1 LEGVADLAAGQ
12 SAGVVLEG
20 GVDLLGERVAGR
32 ALQRPGGGAGGVV
45 PQRERG
51 LEVLGVDLAGAV
63 GERVEDGEA
72 DRVRF
77 GAGVE
82 RAGDSG
88 GLGGRELRLGV
99 VPELARGLIEPHAAG
114 GAGVLDRTAQHSGQ
128 AGAGERVG
136 AAAFG

>member
-1 LEGVADLAAGQ
+1 
-12 SAGVVLEG
+12 
-20 GVDLLGERVAGR
+20 
-32 ALQRPGGGAGGVV
+32 
-45 PQRERG
+45 
-51 LEVLGVDLAGAV
+51 VLGVDLAGAV
-63 GERVEDGEA
+63 GERVEEGQA

-88 GLGGRELRLGV
+88 GLDCGELRVGV
-99 VPELARGLIEPHAAG
+99 VSELAGGLIEPHAAG
-114 GAGVLDRTAQHSGQ
+114 GAGVLDRAAQHGDQ